1 MRAVYYFTADWCNP
15 CKKVKPIVE
24 EINKDS
30 IVKFQM
36 IDVDSEIELAKR
48 FEIMSV
54 PTFILMDDG
63 KEVARLIGAQNKE
76 SLLDFIKTGLDSGD
90 EQF

>member
-1 MRAVYYFTADWCNP
+1 MRVIYYFTADWCNP

-24 EINKDS
+24 EINRDS
-30 IVKFQM
+30 TIKFQM

-63 KEVARLIGAQNKE
+63 KEINRIIGAQNKE
-76 SLLDFIKTGLDSGD
+76 NLLDFIKTGLNSDN
-90 EQF
+90 E

>member
-63 KEVARLIGAQNKE
+63 KEVARLIGSQNKE

-90 EQF
+90 E

>member
-30 IVKFQM
+30 IIKFQM

-63 KEVARLIGAQNKE
+63 KEVNRIIGAQNKE
-76 SLLDFIKTGLDSGD
+76 NLLDFIKTGLDSGD
-90 EQF
+90 E